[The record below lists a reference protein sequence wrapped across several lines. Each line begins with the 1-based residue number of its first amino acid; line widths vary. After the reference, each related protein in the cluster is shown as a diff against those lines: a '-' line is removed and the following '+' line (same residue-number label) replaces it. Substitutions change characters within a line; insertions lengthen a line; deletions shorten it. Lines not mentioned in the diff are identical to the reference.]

1 MKPVL
6 PIFGKANRKRRQP
19 TWREML
25 QLRPVRNPNLE
36 WTEEEGRIVLQIRHF
51 DKKGWKLRL
60 LNLLVSMPDNR
71 RIVLDAIGTDVWQM
85 TDGQNTLG
93 RIAKE
98 LAGKYKLSPREAE
111 MSLQQFFKEL
121 GRRGYIGF
129 LTEATQKSGIPTSVS
144 KTSISKISIS
154 KISVPKSSKSKRK

>member
-1 MKPVL
+1 MKAVL
-6 PIFGKANRKRRQP
+6 PSFGKATPKRAQP

-36 WTEEEGRIVLQIRHF
+36 WSEEEGRVVLQIRHVA
-51 DKKGWKLRL
+51 KKGWKMRL
-60 LNLLVSMPDNR
+60 MNLLVPMPDNR

-93 RIAKE
+93 RIAGA
-98 LAGKYKLSPREAE
+98 LAEKYKLSPREAE

-121 GRRGYIGF
+121 GRRGYVGF
-129 LTEATQKSGIPTSVS
+129 LVEDTAQQAADSQSNKL
-144 KTSISKISIS
+144 KND
-154 KISVPKSSKSKRK
+154 KSKRK

>member
-1 MKPVL
+1 MKVVL
-6 PIFGKANRKRRQP
+6 PSFGKATRKRAQP

-36 WTEEEGRIVLQIRHF
+36 WSEEEGRVVLQIRHF
-51 DKKGWKLRL
+51 VKKGWKMRL
-60 LNLLVSMPDNR
+60 MNLLVPIPDNR

-93 RIAKE
+93 RIAKA
-98 LAGKYKLSPREAE
+98 LAEKYKLSPREAE

-121 GRRGYIGF
+121 GKRGYVGF
-129 LTEATQKSGIPTSVS
+129 LTEDAAQQAEASPDNNS
-144 KTSISKISIS
+144 
-154 KISVPKSSKSKRK
+154 KSSKARGNSKRK